1 MKPFKI
7 ICDSACDLPK
17 DLVAKYDI
25 DVVSFYVSLDDQNY
39 YKEQEKN
46 TQDFYQELVDHPNQY
61 PKTSMPTVEEY
72 FNAFEQYIKK
82 EIPVICICITSKM
95 SGSYNGAMLAKQD
108 ILEKYPHA
116 KIAVIDSSLITVIE
130 GMLVLELARM
140 RENHLSF
147 EETIEKDIAFGPKN
161 FGADE
166 ESAAQTVRK
175 VLPLVGLGEEY
186 LSRSPFELSGGQ
198 KRRVAIAGILAMDP
212 GVLVLDEPTAGL
224 DPQGAREMME
234 LFVRMNEEFH
244 KTVLLVT
251 HDMEHV
257 LKYCDHVIVVRNG
270 AICRDQDVKDFFR
283 DTAVLDE
290 LRITPPAVIRL
301 REALNARG
309 FHLSD
314 ELLSLPELA
323 AAAASEVKRHE

>member
-1 MKPFKI
+1 MPITFRKLSHIYNEGTPFAYAALK
-7 ICDSACDLPK
+7 
-17 DLVAKYDI
+17 DI
-25 DVVSFYVSLDDQNY
+25 DLDIPEGKVTAIIGETGSGKSTLVQHLNALLLPTSGELEVCGKLIRAGEKPKNL
-39 YKEQEKN
+39 KELRKN
-46 TQDFYQELVDHPNQY
+46 VGLVFQFPEYQL
-61 PKTSMPTVEEY
+61 
-72 FNAFEQYIKK
+72 
-82 EIPVICICITSKM
+82 
-95 SGSYNGAMLAKQD
+95 
-108 ILEKYPHA
+108 
-116 KIAVIDSSLITVIE
+116 
-130 GMLVLELARM
+130 
-140 RENHLSF
+140 F

-257 LKYCDHVIVVRNG
+257 LKYCDHVIVIRNG

>member
-1 MKPFKI
+1 MLI
-7 ICDSACDLPK
+7 IG
-17 DLVAKYDI
+17 
-25 DVVSFYVSLDDQNY
+25 
-39 YKEQEKN
+39 
-46 TQDFYQELVDHPNQY
+46 
-61 PKTSMPTVEEY
+61 
-72 FNAFEQYIKK
+72 
-82 EIPVICICITSKM
+82 ICGA
-95 SGSYNGAMLAKQD
+95 SGSGKSTLVQHLNALLLPTSGE
-108 ILEKYPHA
+108 LEVCGK
-116 KIAVIDSSLITVIE
+116 LIRAGEKPKNLKELRKNV
-130 GMLVLELARM
+130 GLVFQFPEYQL
-140 RENHLSF
+140 F

-166 ESAAQTVRK
+166 ENAAQTVRK

-257 LKYCDHVIVVRNG
+257 LKYCDHVIVIRNG